1 MSTVN
6 VPDGVQN
13 EVPATARP
21 RSGSRWWAYVG
32 VLAGVAGIV
41 GIQASMSID
50 AVYAE
55 ASAGDAVAIMNGLA
69 GQRTGILVMHVSIM
83 TTALLILVFAAGLSQ
98 RLRAALP
105 AESILPS
112 VAAFGLVLTSAAC
125 LLGTGLTTE
134 LVSGLGDTDQ
144 LVPAF
149 AVVGGHWMGTIPWL
163 WAGAG
168 VSALAVAVALLRG
181 QAGPRWIG
189 WVSLV
194 LGLVTAVIGVSPL
207 QYLAGFTGP
216 LWVLVSA
223 IGFAF
228 ADTVRE

>member
-13 EVPATARP
+13 EVPAPGRP
-21 RSGSRWWAYVG
+21 RAGRWWAYVG
-32 VLAGVAGIV
+32 ILAGVAGIV

-50 AVYAE
+50 AVYAK
-55 ASAGDAVAIMNGLA
+55 ASAGDPVAIMNGLA

-83 TTALLILVFAAGLSQ
+83 TAALLILVFAAGLSQ

-134 LVSGLGDTDQ
+134 LVFGLGDNEQ
-144 LVPAF
+144 LVPEF

-168 VSALAVAVALLRG
+168 VSAVAVAVALLRG

-223 IGFAF
+223 IGFGF
-228 ADTVRE
+228 ADTVRD